1 MKGAKLKGRKESE
14 ESGPRLPGK
23 ERNRAGLN
31 LLDCLQLRAS
41 FLPFPPPLT
50 PDLSLLALRCGEKT
64 ADDSVRGR
72 ADSSRFHLSSM
83 LLGVNWTFF
92 IVNL

>member
-1 MKGAKLKGRKESE
+1 MEGAKLKGRKESE
-14 ESGPRLPGK
+14 GSRPRLPGK

-31 LLDCLQLRAS
+31 LLDCFQLRAS
-41 FLPFPPPLT
+41 FLPFPLPT
-50 PDLSLLALRCGEKT
+50 PGLSLLALGCGEKT